1 MKIAVAKEIEVSER
15 RVSLVPDMVAKLVK
29 QGLEI
34 SVETGAGEKAYFS
47 DGDYEAAGV
56 KLTYCLR

>member
-15 RVSLVPDMVAKLVK
+15 RVSLVPDIVAKLVK

-34 SVETGAGEKAYFS
+34 SVETGAGEKADLS
-47 DGDYEAAGV
+47 
-56 KLTYCLR
+56 